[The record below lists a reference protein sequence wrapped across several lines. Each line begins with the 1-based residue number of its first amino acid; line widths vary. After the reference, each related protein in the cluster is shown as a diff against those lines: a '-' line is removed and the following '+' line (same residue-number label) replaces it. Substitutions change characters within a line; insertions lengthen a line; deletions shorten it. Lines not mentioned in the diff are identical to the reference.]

1 MIMKLKSS
9 FIVITS
15 LLCMLLVSLFGAIS
29 FKNKQIAIQEAIIAE
44 QLRIEEENRIA
55 LEKRN
60 ATIASFKG
68 NIINKENVPDEILD
82 VVNEYLTNY
91 FTNMYFLED
100 NDVSDLFVSDYYAS
114 LSNYANK
121 LIVESRKLY
130 DFDFTM
136 SKAHFDYE
144 VTSYYR
150 DGQDYV
156 VEINEDDYF
165 SFNFLEGIESS
176 CYDIFS
182 KIKIRNIDGQYK
194 ISYLYKEQGF
204 YMMFDDYASNIND
217 LPSLYNR
224 YFKEI
229 SNTIEKEKDDK
240 QKSITNS
247 YVSNKTFNTDYDRIA
262 AINYANQYYNTR
274 NPKWFNYDTTGGNCQ
289 NYVSQCLYAG
299 GIDMDC
305 YGEDQWKQYGFEN
318 DVEIDLSQKQT
329 GRTASWVQV
338 IYFNSYARNN
348 SGFGLVAE
356 ELDNCYYAEPGDVI
370 QVGYKDSKNMDHSTI
385 VSKVINQHILVD
397 SNSLDMKD
405 FPIEAYTYPYRL
417 LIKILG
423 SNE

>member
-1 MIMKLKSS
+1 
-9 FIVITS
+9 
-15 LLCMLLVSLFGAIS
+15 MLLVSLFGAIS
-29 FKNKQIAIQEAIIAE
+29 FKNKQIAIKEAIIAE
-44 QLRIEEENRIA
+44 QQRIEEENRIA

-60 ATIASFKG
+60 ATIASFEG
-68 NIINKENVPDEILD
+68 NIKNSENVPEEILD
-82 VVNEYLTNY
+82 VVNRYLTSY
-91 FTNMYFLED
+91 FTQMCFLEEID
-100 NDVSDLFVSDYYAS
+100 DSNLFCSDYYAS

-121 LIVESRKLY
+121 LVVESRKLY

-136 SKAHFDYE
+136 NNAHYDYE

-156 VEINEDDYF
+156 VEISEDDYYN
-165 SFNFLEGIESS
+165 FNFLNGIESS

-182 KIKIRNIDGQYK
+182 KIKVRNVEGQYK

-204 YMMFDDYASNIND
+204 YMMFDDNATSIND

-224 YFKEI
+224 YYKEL
-229 SNTIEKEKDDK
+229 SNTINKEKNDK
-240 QKSITNS
+240 KSLLNTT
-247 YVSNKTFNTDYDRIA
+247 YVTNKTFNTDYNRIDA
-262 AINYANQYYNTR
+262 VNYSYQFCNSR

-318 DVEIDLSQKQT
+318 DVEIDLSQKPT
-329 GRTASWVQV
+329 GRTASWIQV
-338 IYFNSYARNN
+338 LYFNSYARNN
-348 SGFGLVAE
+348 TGFGLVAE

-370 QVGYKDSKNMDHSTI
+370 QVGYKDSKNMEHSTI
-385 VSKVINQHILVD
+385 VSKVIDQHILVN

-405 FPIEAYTYPYRL
+405 FPIEAYTYPYRV
-417 LIKILG
+417 LIKIIG